1 MFFILIFLA
10 LLSGVAAFVALWPYG
25 VVFRIVSAPIIA
37 SLMTFIGAF
46 LIRPSA
52 FQTSILSKNRR
63 SGAESTAEV
72 KLNENL
78 SAD

>member
-10 LLSGVAAFVALWPYG
+10 LLSGVVAFVALWPYG
-25 VVFRIVSAPIIA
+25 VVFSIVSAPIIA

-46 LIRPSA
+46 LIGPSA
-52 FQTSILSKNRR
+52 YQTSILSKNRR
-63 SGAESTAEV
+63 SDAESTAEV